1 MILDQL
7 LPQRWPSTRRA
18 FVVAV
23 IGPAAVTAMALLP
36 GRVGVAVAALAYVLA
51 VAAAAAFGGLAS
63 GMLASVLSFVALHY
77 FFTPPEG
84 LGVPRTQ
91 DLVALLTFL
100 VVSAV
105 VGAWISAATSQRL
118 RAERRAE
125 EARVL
130 HRVAARL
137 LTGEPVEVVVKDFAR
152 SVTDLLGLGRLEI
165 TTTYP
170 KRMACVETT
179 DELPDDQ
186 VETFPM
192 VARGRT
198 IGQIRVAAAA
208 RRKTGND
215 ERAVIRMLADQVALA
230 LDAVGLAAELQQAE
244 LEAQSSQ
251 ARAALFSSVTHDL
264 RTPLASILASATSL
278 RNPAMS
284 FEATDVRELLD
295 TICHEAERLN
305 RLVGN
310 LLDLSRIRAGA
321 MSPKKEPA
329 PIGELVESVLARL
342 GPMLRDHRISLH
354 LEPGLPLV
362 PIDAVQI
369 DQVLTNLVEN
379 AARYSPPGTLLRIS
393 CTRTDGWV
401 RIETT
406 DEGPGIPTEDR
417 ERVFEPFV
425 RGRPSI
431 VPGAGLGLAICKAV
445 VEAHRG
451 HIRIEEPADGGT
463 TIAFD
468 LPTENGG

>member
-1 MILDQL
+1 
-7 LPQRWPSTRRA
+7 
-18 FVVAV
+18 
-23 IGPAAVTAMALLP
+23 
-36 GRVGVAVAALAYVLA
+36 
-51 VAAAAAFGGLAS
+51 
-63 GMLASVLSFVALHY
+63 
-77 FFTPPEG
+77 
-84 LGVPRTQ
+84 
-91 DLVALLTFL
+91 
-100 VVSAV
+100 
-105 VGAWISAATSQRL
+105 
-118 RAERRAE
+118 
-125 EARVL
+125 
-130 HRVAARL
+130 
-137 LTGEPVEVVVKDFAR
+137 
-152 SVTDLLGLGRLEI
+152 
-165 TTTYP
+165 
-170 KRMACVETT
+170 
-179 DELPDDQ
+179 
-186 VETFPM
+186 
-192 VARGRT
+192 
-198 IGQIRVAAAA
+198 
-208 RRKTGND
+208 
-215 ERAVIRMLADQVALA
+215 
-230 LDAVGLAAELQQAE
+230 
-244 LEAQSSQ
+244 
-251 ARAALFSSVTHDL
+251 
-264 RTPLASILASATSL
+264 
-278 RNPAMS
+278 
-284 FEATDVRELLD
+284 
-295 TICHEAERLN
+295 
-305 RLVGN
+305 
-310 LLDLSRIRAGA
+310 

-431 VPGAGLGLAICKAV
+431 GPGAGLGLAICKAV